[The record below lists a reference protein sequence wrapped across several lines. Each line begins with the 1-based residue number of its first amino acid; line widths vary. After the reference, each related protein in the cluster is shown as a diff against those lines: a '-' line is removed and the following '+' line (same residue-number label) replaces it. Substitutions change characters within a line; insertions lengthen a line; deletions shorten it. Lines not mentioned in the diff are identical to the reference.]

1 MKKLSLLIFVALAFF
16 VTAAVAQTTPGG
28 AGQGSPGMGRPESPS
43 QQQPG
48 MTQPDKGTPMG
59 QTDQNNPN
67 ATKPDKGEKKL
78 KGCVQSQG
86 GQYVLETK
94 KGKAVAVT
102 GQDVSAH
109 VGHEVSVKGSWES
122 GGAAG
127 GMSPSSSS
135 GSASGSEKT
144 FNVASVD
151 MVSDTCKSGK
161 EKGSSGSM
169 GASPSSNPSGTGTGT
184 TGNTTQPP

>member
-1 MKKLSLLIFVALAFF
+1 
-16 VTAAVAQTTPGG
+16 
-28 AGQGSPGMGRPESPS
+28 
-43 QQQPG
+43 
-48 MTQPDKGTPMG
+48 
-59 QTDQNNPN
+59 
-67 ATKPDKGEKKL
+67 
-78 KGCVQSQG
+78 
-86 GQYVLETK
+86 VLETK
-94 KGKAVAVT
+94 KGKAVALT

-109 VGHEVSVKGSWES
+109 VGHEVSVKGTWES

-169 GASPSSNPSGTGTGT
+169 GASPSGNPSGTGTGN
-184 TGNTTQPP
+184 TGNTTQPPQ

>member
-1 MKKLSLLIFVALAFF
+1 MRKLSLSLFVAFALCTA
-16 VTAAVAQTTPGG
+16 AAVAQAGGSQGTQGSSPSMSQPGQQPGTAQPGETPGG
-28 AGQGSPGMGRPESPS
+28 S
-43 QQQPG
+43 
-48 MTQPDKGTPMG
+48 MG
-59 QTDQNNPN
+59 QTDQTANPN
-67 ATKPDKGEKKL
+67 QNKAEKGEKKL

-94 KGKAVAVT
+94 KGKAVSLT

-109 VGHEVSVKGSWES
+109 VGHEVSVKGTWES
-122 GGAAG
+122 GGG
-127 GMSPSSSS
+127 SMSPSSSS

-169 GASPSSNPSGTGTGT
+169 GASPSSSPSGTGTGN
-184 TGNTTQPP
+184 TGNTTQPPQ